1 MSPPSEQL
9 LLCNNLIHILTSFGL
24 CQKFLF
30 LSSTII
36 ILQHNPET
44 AAASWTTG
52 SFFISLCD
60 LPLLSYRGLRSVS
73 TGFAVPFYFS
83 SLRCFQISRYG
94 LETKKKRKESLCGSS
109 RLKQLKCINSAPGPP
124 PCQLYSAVTELSWQS
139 ESRAQIFGF
148 LSTAAWSSVSL
159 RPVGFDLSGGGN
171 PHNLV
176 MMSLF
181 RAHQDQSASGAGG
194 RVRTQGADRRT
205 QTHTPRARTHA
216 IIKK

>member
-1 MSPPSEQL
+1 MVCARNSYFCPQQSSSCSITQKPPQL
-9 LLCNNLIHILTSFGL
+9 HEP
-24 CQKFLF
+24 QVLF
-30 LSSTII
+30 LSLSVIFLCYHI
-36 ILQHNPET
+36 EVCV
-44 AAASWTTG
+44 ASRRA
-52 SFFISLCD
+52 SLSLFISR
-60 LPLLSYRGLRSVS
+60 LSDVFR
-73 TGFAVPFYFS
+73 
-83 SLRCFQISRYG
+83 FQDMAS
-94 LETKKKRKESLCGSS
+94 KKKKEKRKESLCGSS

>member
-1 MSPPSEQL
+1 M
-9 LLCNNLIHILTSFGL
+9 
-24 CQKFLF
+24 
-30 LSSTII
+30 
-36 ILQHNPET
+36 
-44 AAASWTTG
+44 
-52 SFFISLCD
+52 
-60 LPLLSYRGLRSVS
+60 
-73 TGFAVPFYFS
+73 FS
-83 SLRCFQISRYG
+83 DFKIWPR
-94 LETKKKRKESLCGSS
+94 KKKKEKRKESLCGSS

>member
-1 MSPPSEQL
+1 MVCARNSYFCPQQSSSCSITQKPPQL
-9 LLCNNLIHILTSFGL
+9 HEPQVL
-24 CQKFLF
+24 
-30 LSSTII
+30 
-36 ILQHNPET
+36 
-44 AAASWTTG
+44 
-52 SFFISLCD
+52 FFISLCD

-73 TGFAVPFYFS
+73 TGFA
-83 SLRCFQISRYG
+83 SLFISR
-94 LETKKKRKESLCGSS
+94 LSDVFRFQDMASKKKEKRKESLCGSS

>member
-1 MSPPSEQL
+1 MVCARNSYFCPQQSSSCSITQEPPQL
-9 LLCNNLIHILTSFGL
+9 HEP
-24 CQKFLF
+24 QVLF
-30 LSSTII
+30 LSLSVIFLCYHI
-36 ILQHNPET
+36 EVCV
-44 AAASWTTG
+44 ASRRA
-52 SFFISLCD
+52 SLPS
-60 LPLLSYRGLRSVS
+60 LFLVS
-73 TGFAVPFYFS
+73 QMFS
-83 SLRCFQISRYG
+83 DFKIWPQ
-94 LETKKKRKESLCGSS
+94 KKKKEKRKESLCGSS

>member
-1 MSPPSEQL
+1 MVCARNSYFCPQRSSSCSITQKPPQL
-9 LLCNNLIHILTSFGL
+9 HEPQVL
-24 CQKFLF
+24 
-30 LSSTII
+30 
-36 ILQHNPET
+36 
-44 AAASWTTG
+44 
-52 SFFISLCD
+52 FFISLCD
-60 LPLLSYRGLRSVS
+60 LPLLSCRGLRSVS
-73 TGFAVPFYFS
+73 MGFAVPLYFS

>member
-1 MSPPSEQL
+1 MVCARNSYFCPQQSSSCSITQKPPQL
-9 LLCNNLIHILTSFGL
+9 HEP
-24 CQKFLF
+24 QVLF
-30 LSSTII
+30 LSLSVIF
-36 ILQHNPET
+36 LCYHVEVCV
-44 AAASWTTG
+44 ASRRA
-52 SFFISLCD
+52 SLSLFISR
-60 LPLLSYRGLRSVS
+60 LSDVFR
-73 TGFAVPFYFS
+73 
-83 SLRCFQISRYG
+83 FQDMAS
-94 LETKKKRKESLCGSS
+94 KKKEKRKESLCGSS

>member
-1 MSPPSEQL
+1 M
-9 LLCNNLIHILTSFGL
+9 NHRF
-24 CQKFLF
+24 FF
-30 LSSTII
+30 LSLSVIFLCYHI
-36 ILQHNPET
+36 EVCV
-44 AAASWTTG
+44 ASRRA
-52 SFFISLCD
+52 SLSLFISR
-60 LPLLSYRGLRSVS
+60 LSDVFR
-73 TGFAVPFYFS
+73 
-83 SLRCFQISRYG
+83 FQDMAS
-94 LETKKKRKESLCGSS
+94 KKKEKRKESLCGSS